1 MGASLAPLVP
11 TRGSATWFAYSF
23 SGGVLSA
30 RHWPHLPRDV
40 SLGDIGFDDGGHFDV
55 NVFAITNAGTA
66 KPWDFSHSDEKVALV
81 RAYGPFSIP
90 KGAGGAKPDGGI

>member
-1 MGASLAPLVP
+1 MAAIS
-11 TRGSATWFAYSF
+11 
-23 SGGVLSA
+23 
-30 RHWPHLPRDV
+30 
-40 SLGDIGFDDGGHFDV
+40 DV

-90 KGAGGAKPDGGI
+90 KGAGGAKPDVGIPF